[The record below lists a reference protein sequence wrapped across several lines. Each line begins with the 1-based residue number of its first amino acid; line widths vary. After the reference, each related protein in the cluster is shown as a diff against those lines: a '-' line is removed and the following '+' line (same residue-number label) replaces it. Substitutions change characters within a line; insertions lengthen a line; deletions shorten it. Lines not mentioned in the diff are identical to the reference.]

1 MEEKIMKKSIFTSVV
16 FAFGIL
22 LAAVAICPTVFAS
35 VEKQPETLHEKIEQ
49 QLTSIEGIKESRV
62 FVYEDC
68 ALVAIRTQNVTNKTE
83 NDKIEQSVKEFLA
96 KEYPQYKNVLV
107 TSSMKIFV
115 AIERL
120 NYMVDT
126 GKTDIEDLKDK
137 FPRPMP
143 KPGLEPKQETS
154 GN

>member
-1 MEEKIMKKSIFTSVV
+1 MKKSFFTPIV

-22 LAAVAICPTVFAS
+22 MVAVAICPTVFAS
-35 VEKQPETLHEKIEQ
+35 VDKQPKTLHEKIEK

-68 ALVAIRTQNVTNKTE
+68 ALVAIRTQNVPNKTQ
-83 NDKIEQSVKEFLA
+83 NDKIEKSVKEFLQ

-107 TSSMKIFV
+107 TSSIKIFV

-143 KPGLEPKQETS
+143 KPGIDPKQEPPK
-154 GN
+154 N

>member
-1 MEEKIMKKSIFTSVV
+1 MKKSIYMPVI

-22 LAAVAICPTVFAS
+22 LAAVAICPTVFAA
-35 VEKQPETLHEKIEQ
+35 VEKQPKTLHEKIEN
-49 QLTSIEGIKESRV
+49 QLNSIEGIKESRV

-68 ALVAIRTQNVTNKTE
+68 ALVAIRTQNVTNKTQ
-83 NDKIEQSVKEFLA
+83 NDNIEKSVKEFLS
-96 KEYPQYKNVLV
+96 KKYPQYKNVLV

-120 NYMVDT
+120 NYMIDT
-126 GKTDIEDLKDK
+126 GKTDIEDIREK

-143 KPGLEPKQETS
+143 KPGTDPKQEAPKTE
-154 GN
+154 NN